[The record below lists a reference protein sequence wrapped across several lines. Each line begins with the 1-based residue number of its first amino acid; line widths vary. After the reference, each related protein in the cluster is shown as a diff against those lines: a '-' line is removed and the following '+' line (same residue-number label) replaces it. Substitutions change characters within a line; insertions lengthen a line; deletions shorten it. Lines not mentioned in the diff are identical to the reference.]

1 MLTRLRATLVGL
13 FQRDRFEHDMAEE
26 MRFHMRAYADDL
38 QRAGL
43 SPEEA
48 ERRARMEFGGV
59 ESLREDCREAY
70 GFQWF
75 DELRQDLRYSV
86 RQMVR
91 APGFSAA
98 VIVSIALGIGANTA
112 IFSLMDAVL
121 FRTLPIADPSSLYYL
136 AHQSAAGTWSTSS
149 NYPLFDRYKSADVFS
164 GVTAYS
170 GETFTVATADGRER
184 VNGQFVSGNYHE
196 VLGVPIVLGRG
207 FSNESDQPSGQPPV
221 AVISHEYWER
231 RFARRQDVIGQIL
244 SIGGRAVAIV
254 GVTAPDFHGLD
265 SGYRTD
271 ITMPIAVNVLD
282 EPGFLS
288 DREGWTSLSII
299 GRLAPGVTEGRA
311 LAAVDAIFTRFW
323 WEPENAWARD
333 PRSPSEFGRLTPA
346 GKGSGWLRERYAT
359 PLRMLMGM
367 VGIVLLIACA
377 NVANLLLARASARA
391 REVAVRLSIGAARA
405 RLVRQ
410 FLTESLLLAGI
421 GGALGLA
428 IAMASSGAI
437 LSLFDTGQYPIRL
450 EVGLNG
456 RVLAFTIAVA
466 ILTGVGFGLAPAF
479 SATRVDLT
487 QALKESGMVRH
498 RGRLAVGKTLVVAQ
512 VALCVLVIAAS
523 GLLVR
528 SLRNLRT
535 FDAGFQRDNILLFNL
550 STGDQSFTPES
561 RAALYEQLDQRLRRL
576 PGVAVVSF
584 SSRSPI
590 DNSAETRGI
599 VVPGFQAPGRHGVS
613 AYVVTPDFFQLFGIR
628 LLRGRG
634 FDASPRAGAPNVALV
649 NEAMARFY
657 FGSSD
662 PIGRTLRFGT
672 EQESSTII
680 GVVEDSRHE
689 ALREAAPATVYTP
702 FWQPAKGLDGKAD
715 VRDRVTVEIRT
726 TRSIEALEASVR
738 NEVRALSKN
747 ATVWYIRTMQQ
758 QLDAALIRERLLAKL
773 SSGFGVLAL
782 LLAFVGLYGVMS
794 YRVARRVREIGIRVA
809 LGATRG
815 IVLRRVL
822 RETLSVAV
830 AGLGIGLA
838 AALATTKV
846 VSAFLFEL
854 SPRDPAL
861 FAMVAVLLLVTALI
875 AGYLPARRAAGVDPL
890 QALRS
895 E

>member
-1 MLTRLRATLVGL
+1 MLTRLRATIVGL
-13 FQRDRFEHDMAEE
+13 FRRDRFEHDMAEE

-38 QRAGL
+38 QCAGV
-43 SPEEA
+43 SPQEA

-75 DELRQDLRYSV
+75 DELRQDLRYSG
-86 RQMVR
+86 RQILR

-98 VIVSIALGIGANTA
+98 VIVSLALGIGANTA

-121 FRTLPIADPSSLYYL
+121 FRTLPIADPTSVYYL
-136 AHQSAAGTWSTSS
+136 AHRSATDSSSSS
-149 NYPLFDRYKSADVFS
+149 NYPLLERYRSTDVFS

-170 GETFTVATADGRER
+170 GETFTVSTADGRER
-184 VNGQFVSGNYHE
+184 VNGQFVSGNYHD
-196 VLGVPIVLGRG
+196 VLGVPMVLGRG
-207 FSNESDQPSGQPPV
+207 FTNESDRPAGQPPV
-221 AVISHEYWER
+221 AVISHAYWER
-231 RFARRQDVIGQIL
+231 RFARRQDVIGQTL
-244 SIGGRAVAIV
+244 TIGGRAVTIV
-254 GVTAPDFHGLD
+254 GVTVPDFHGLD

-271 ITMPIAVNVLD
+271 ITLPISVNVLD
-282 EPGFLS
+282 EPGFLG

-311 LAAVDAIFTRFW
+311 LAAVDAIFRRFW

-333 PRSPSEFGRLTPA
+333 PRSPSEFGLLMPA
-346 GKGSGWLRERYAT
+346 GKGSSWLRQRYAT
-359 PLRMLMGM
+359 PLRTLMGM

-377 NVANLLLARASARA
+377 NVANLLLARASARS
-391 REVAVRLSIGAARA
+391 REVAVRLSIGAGRT

-410 FLTESLLLAGI
+410 FLTESLLLAGV

-428 IAMASSGAI
+428 VAVASSGAI
-437 LSLFDTGQYPIRL
+437 LSLFDTGQSPIRL
-450 EVGLNG
+450 DVELNG
-456 RVLAFTIAVA
+456 RVLAFTIAIA
-466 ILTGVGFGLAPAF
+466 ILTGVAFGLVPAF
-479 SATRVDLT
+479 RATRVDLT
-487 QALKESGMVRH
+487 QALKEGGNVRR

-512 VALCVLVIAAS
+512 IALCVLVIAAS

-550 STGDQSFTPES
+550 STGGPSFTPES

-576 PGVAVVSF
+576 PGVAAVSF

-613 AYVVTPDFFQLFGIR
+613 AYVVTPDFFQLFGMR

-634 FDASPRAGAPNVALV
+634 FEAMPRAGAPNVALV

-672 EQESSTII
+672 EQEFSTII

-689 ALREAAPATVYTP
+689 VLREAAPATVYTP
-702 FWQPAKGLDGKAD
+702 FWQPAKGLDGTSD
-715 VRDRVTVEIRT
+715 VRGRVTVEIRAT
-726 TRSIEALEASVR
+726 SSIEALEASVR
-738 NEVRALSKN
+738 NEVRALSKD

-773 SSGFGVLAL
+773 SSGFGLLAL
-782 LLAFVGLYGVMS
+782 LLAFIGLYGVMS

-815 IVLRRVL
+815 MVLGHVL
-822 RETLSVAV
+822 RETFGVAV
-830 AGLGIGLA
+830 AGLVIGLA
-838 AALATTKV
+838 AALGTTKV
-846 VSAFLFEL
+846 VSAFLFQL
-854 SPRDPAL
+854 SPRDPAM
-861 FAMVAVLLLVTALI
+861 FALVAALLLVTALV
-875 AGYLPARRAAGVDPL
+875 AGYLPARRAAGVEPM

>member
-1 MLTRLRATLVGL
+1 MLTRLRATIAGL
-13 FQRDRFEHDMAEE
+13 LHRDRFEHEMAEE
-26 MRFHMRAYADDL
+26 MHFHMGAYADDL
-38 QRAGL
+38 QRAGV

-75 DELRQDLRYSV
+75 DELRQDLRYSAHGILK
-86 RQMVR
+86 

-98 VIVSIALGIGANTA
+98 IIVSIALGIGANTA

-121 FRTLPIADPSSLYYL
+121 FRTLPIADPASLYYL
-136 AHQSAAGTWSTSS
+136 GHRSATDSSTSS
-149 NYPLFDRYKSADVFS
+149 NYPLFDRYKSADVFT

-170 GETFTVATADGRER
+170 GETFTVSTADGKER
-184 VNGQFVSGNYHE
+184 VNGQFVSGNYHD
-196 VLGVPIVLGRG
+196 VLGVPIVVGRG
-207 FSNESDQPSGQPPV
+207 FSTEPDRPSTQSPI
-221 AVISHEYWER
+221 AVISYDYWER
-231 RFARRQDVIGQIL
+231 RFARRHDIVGQTL
-244 SIGGRAVAIV
+244 SIRGRVVTIV
-254 GVTAPDFHGLD
+254 GVTAPEFHGLD

-271 ITMPIAVNVLD
+271 ITLPISINALD
-282 EPGFLS
+282 ERGFLD
-288 DREGWTSLSII
+288 DREGWTSLSLV
-299 GRLAPGVTEGRA
+299 GRLRPGMTEDRA
-311 LAAVDAIFTRFW
+311 LAAVDAIFRQFW
-323 WEPENAWARD
+323 WEPQNAWARD
-333 PRSPSEFGRLTPA
+333 PRSPSQFGLLLPA
-346 GKGSGWLRERYAT
+346 GKGSSWLRERYAT
-359 PLRMLMGM
+359 PLRTLMGM
-367 VGIVLLIACA
+367 VGLVLLIACA
-377 NVANLLLARASARA
+377 NVANLLLARASARV
-391 REVAVRLSIGAARA
+391 REVAVRLSIGAGRA

-421 GGALGLA
+421 GGALGLVV
-428 IAMASSGAI
+428 AMASSGTI

-450 EVGLNG
+450 DVGLNG
-456 RVLAFTIAVA
+456 RVLAFTITVA

-487 QALKESGMVRH
+487 QALKESGSAGR
-498 RGRLAVGKTLVVAQ
+498 RGRIAVGKTLVVAQ
-512 VALCVLVIAAS
+512 IALCVLVIAAS
-523 GLLVR
+523 GLLVQ
-528 SLRNLRT
+528 SLHNLRT
-535 FDAGFQRDNILLFNL
+535 FDAGFERDNILLFNL
-550 STGDQSFTPES
+550 TTGGDGFTPES
-561 RAALYEQLDQRLRRL
+561 RATLYRELDQRLRRL
-576 PGVAVVSF
+576 PGVSAVAF

-599 VVPGFQAPGRHGVS
+599 VVPGYQATRERHGAS
-613 AYVVTPDFFQLFGIR
+613 AYVVTPDFFRLFGIR
-628 LLRGRG
+628 LLRGRV
-634 FDASPRAGAPNVALV
+634 FDEAHRPLAPNVAVV

-672 EQESSTII
+672 EQEFSTIV

-689 ALREAAPATVYTP
+689 MLRQAAPATVYTP
-702 FWQPAKGLDGKAD
+702 FWQPATGLDGKSD
-715 VRDRVTVEIRT
+715 VRERVTVEIRT

-738 NEVRALSKN
+738 NEVRSLSKD

-773 SSGFGVLAL
+773 SSGFGFLAL

-794 YRVARRVREIGIRVA
+794 YRVARHVREIGIRVA

-815 IVLRRVL
+815 MVLRRVL
-822 RETLSVAV
+822 RETLGVAV
-830 AGLGIGLA
+830 AGLVIGLA
-838 AALATTKV
+838 TALATTKV

-861 FAMVAVLLLVTALI
+861 FAVVAVLLLGTAMV

-890 QALRS
+890 QALKS